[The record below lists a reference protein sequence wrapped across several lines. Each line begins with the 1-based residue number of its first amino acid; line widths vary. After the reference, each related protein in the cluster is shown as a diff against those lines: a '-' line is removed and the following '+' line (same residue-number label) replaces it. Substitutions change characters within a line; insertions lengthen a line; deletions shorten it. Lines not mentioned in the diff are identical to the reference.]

1 MANSLYKT
9 CLQGIMVV
17 VFIIWDW
24 IFVLMN
30 TTTMIPFL
38 IEGMTNLSLPTVNL
52 VISEAFFNFSLVD
65 CSRQLRFIGFKT
77 VTLTYLNAQ

>member
-1 MANSLYKT
+1 MA
-9 CLQGIMVV
+9 V
-17 VFIIWDW
+17 VFISFDW

-30 TTTMIPFL
+30 VTTIIPFL

-52 VISEAFFNFSLVD
+52 VVSEPFLNSSLVD

-77 VTLTYLNAQ
+77 VTLKCAVICDT